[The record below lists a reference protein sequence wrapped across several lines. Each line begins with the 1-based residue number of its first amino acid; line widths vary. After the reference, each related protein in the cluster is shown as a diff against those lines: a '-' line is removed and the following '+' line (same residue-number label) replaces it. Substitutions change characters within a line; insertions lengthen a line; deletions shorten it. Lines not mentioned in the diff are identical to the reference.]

1 MYQKLTRL
9 KDKMIKRKYRLDDED
24 SDDSYSSVNED
35 LREIYVIGT
44 ITEEMSCGVIS
55 AIRQLDATRGAITF
69 IINSGGGEVDAG
81 FAIYDAISI
90 TKNKT
95 VAYCFGMCQSMATI
109 LLQACDKRYLS
120 PNCRFMVHNGSLGVE
135 CSFDEAM
142 ALSKEYKLQNVIS
155 QQILAKRATISLAKI
170 KKLCYSTTYMSAEEC
185 CQAGFADGIL
195 EIPRRR
201 R

>member
-1 MYQKLTRL
+1 MKS
-9 KDKMIKRKYRLDDED
+9 IKKYRMNDEEEA

-35 LREIYVIGT
+35 LREIYIVGS
-44 ITEEMSCGVIS
+44 ITDEMSCGVIS

-81 FAIYDAISI
+81 FAIYDTIRL

-95 VAYCFGMCQSMATI
+95 IAHCLGMCQSMATI
-109 LLQACDKRYLS
+109 LLQACDKRYMS
-120 PNCRFMVHNGSLGVE
+120 QNCRFMIHNGSLGVD
-135 CSFDEAM
+135 CSLDEAIP
-142 ALSKEYKLQNVIS
+142 LLGEYKLQNVIF
-155 QQILAKRATISLAKI
+155 QEILAKRATIPLAKI

-195 EIPRRR
+195 EVPRRR